1 MYFGSGSCIL
11 FCYTMCCFSPFQS
24 SIGKDCNTI
33 VPTDGGRYD
42 VHLGERM
49 RYAVYWDEL
58 ASEVRRCTWFY
69 KGDKD
74 NKYVPYSE
82 SFSQVLEVFLW
93 PLLLIFFLSYLIIFS
108 SSLWLILWI
117 YKESSVLSATQF
129 MAFLFQVSFRIK

>member
-11 FCYTMCCFSPFQS
+11 FCYTMCFFSPFQS

-93 PLLLIFFLSYLIIFS
+93 PLLLIFFFSYLIIFS

-117 YKESSVLSATQF
+117 YKESSLLSATQF